1 MGISRQE
8 TNQPGIAAGI
18 ALLPGSRTSCILIT
32 VLTVML
38 AAFSNHPNI
47 DPVLR
52 TLYFAALYTAFHA
65 IRHREPALNTAA
77 YRLLE
82 MGFLVLTL
90 GFAASAVI
98 RLTGLED
105 QSRTFLL
112 LSQTFQ
118 KGAVYLLGV
127 SLITYGILLFLPSV
141 VESYRIMR
149 ERVVQAEDSNKVLE
163 SHMIDA
169 DRYRALGELAAGIA
183 HDLRNPLTIVKTA
196 AESLARKER
205 KPEEVAEYSKVIARN
220 VERAERTIAALL
232 DLGKPAT
239 LSPRASNLP
248 DVLAEL
254 VTLVKPEARRR
265 TVEITHSGPAEL
277 IVYTDQ
283 KLLSQAVLNLLLNA
297 LQASGP
303 ESKVFLKTRVFALGG
318 REMAAVIVEDRGS
331 GLRASDR
338 DELFSPFF
346 TTKEE
351 GTGLGLLS
359 CRRILSDLGGDINL
373 YPRQRGGAR
382 AVILLPME
390 RLEVM
395 A

>member
-1 MGISRQE
+1 MGISREE

-38 AAFSNHPNI
+38 AAFSSHPCI

-149 ERVVQAEDSNKVLE
+149 ERVAQAEDSNKVLE

-205 KPEEVAEYSKVIARN
+205 TPEEVAEYSKVIARN

-239 LSPRASNLP
+239 LSPRAANLP

-254 VTLVKPEARRR
+254 ITLVKPEARRR
-265 TVEITHSGPAEL
+265 KVEITHSGPAEL

-303 ESKVFLKTRVFALGG
+303 ESKVFVKTRVFARGG

-338 DELFSPFF
+338 DKLFSPFF